1 MIKMRKP
8 LVDAV
13 LKADSRNTEGLSLRA
28 LIRLNEGKVDDAISD
43 LRSALNDQP
52 NSVPLLAALA
62 TAYERNGAI
71 DLADRA
77 YSDAMKASRYAPAIG
92 LNYVAF
98 LDRRGLADQA
108 DNVLTQLA
116 TRNPNNI
123 AVLSALAK
131 SKLAQHD
138 WVAAQRIATEIQ
150 HLNSKSTL
158 SAQITGAALAG
169 QRKLDDSV
177 TVLEGAY
184 NQNPGIQPMA
194 QLVNAY
200 MQAGKVEKAK
210 EFLRSALKANPKNVE
225 ALTLLGSI
233 AVSQKNLPEAE
244 SHFKAAIALQP
255 KVPVGYV
262 ALARLYMGEKKFDEA
277 IKTVKE
283 GLNQQPKDYALRLTL
298 GGLLEIKGEYE
309 AAITL
314 YEFML
319 KDQPGSLV
327 IANNLASLLSDHRT
341 DKDSLQ
347 KAQTIATILKDS
359 PVPQFKDTLGWID
372 YRLGDYKAAV
382 QILEDAAS
390 KLPNVAVVQYHLGM
404 SYLANGQTEKATEQL
419 KKAQKLAGNDQELK
433 AKVDNAIQKL
443 SAENKG

>member
-1 MIKMRKP
+1 MKNRDDAVAAKTTLAQYYLSRRDDKDAKP
-8 LVDAV
+8 LVDSV
-13 LKADSRNTEGLSLRA
+13 LETDNRNTEGLRLRA
-28 LIRLNEGKVDDAISD
+28 LIRLNEGKIDDAISD

-116 TRNPNNI
+116 ARNPNNI
-123 AVLSALAK
+123 AVLTALAK
-131 SKLAQHD
+131 SKLSQHD
-138 WVAAQRIATEIQ
+138 WISAQKIATEIKR
-150 HLNSKSTL
+150 LNNKSTL

-177 TVLEGAY
+177 TVLEDAY
-184 NQNPGIQPMA
+184 NQNPSVQPMA

-233 AVSQKNLPEAE
+233 AVSQKNLTEAKE
-244 SHFKAAIALQP
+244 HFKAVIALQP

-262 ALARLYMGEKKFDEA
+262 ALARLYISEKNFDEA
-277 IKTVKE
+277 MKVVKE
-283 GLNQQPKDYALRLTL
+283 GLDQQPKDYALRLTL
-298 GGLLEIKGEYE
+298 GGLLE
-309 AAITL
+309 
-314 YEFML
+314 
-319 KDQPGSLV
+319 
-327 IANNLASLLSDHRT
+327 
-341 DKDSLQ
+341 
-347 KAQTIATILKDS
+347 
-359 PVPQFKDTLGWID
+359 
-372 YRLGDYKAAV
+372 
-382 QILEDAAS
+382 LE
-390 KLPNVAVVQYHLGM
+390 GR
-404 SYLANGQTEKATEQL
+404 
-419 KKAQKLAGNDQELK
+419 
-433 AKVDNAIQKL
+433 I
-443 SAENKG
+443 